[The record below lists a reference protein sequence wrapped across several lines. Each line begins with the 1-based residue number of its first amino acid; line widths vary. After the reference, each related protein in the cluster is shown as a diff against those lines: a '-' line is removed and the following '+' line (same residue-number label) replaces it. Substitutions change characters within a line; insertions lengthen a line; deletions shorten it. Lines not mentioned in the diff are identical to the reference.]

1 MYGSH
6 FKLPSEG
13 DVAPENGLRRSIN
26 TLSVFISPNSRGQ
39 TYVCQTQA
47 TTKETRGTS
56 FDEIENLRT
65 EVKRLSDIV
74 SKQSDL
80 ISCIQKALSEK
91 PNEDKSVDKLDLQT
105 EFNQHK
111 IALACLERDNM
122 AIESMIKWLEGEVAS
137 LTVTVGHQCNKLLLL
152 HNAVR
157 DLYLGA
163 GGEAQSERSS
173 TSPQMRSVSCSE
185 LQANC
190 VSHSVSEGND
200 QRGRVV
206 RSYTSRL
213 PPSGHQCQSRHNWK
227 RLRQSSCPKKSDSSG
242 KLNSLMVFLKSPKI
256 SLRQASLRSNK
267 LRTNTYPL
275 IEDEFSSE
283 DVRTNHNA
291 RAPSLLLD
299 PDRLLKNPPPSVSRP
314 WAISHLLNRR
324 MAVASSARRV
334 MVRQSGLL
342 TVEQSPPREAVIGV
356 LSACP

>member
-26 TLSVFISPNSRGQ
+26 TLSVFISPNLRGQ

-47 TTKETRGTS
+47 TTKETRGTG
-56 FDEIENLRT
+56 FDEIENPRT
-65 EVKRLSDIV
+65 EVKRLSDVV
-74 SKQSDL
+74 SKQSNL

-122 AIESMIKWLEGEVAS
+122 AMDSIIKRLEGAS
-137 LTVTVGHQCNKLLLL
+137 LTVTVGHQCNELLLL
-152 HNAVR
+152 RNAVR
-157 DLYLGA
+157 DLYIGA
-163 GGEAQSERSS
+163 DGEAQSESSS
-173 TSPQMRSVSCSE
+173 TSPQMLSVSCSE

-190 VSHSVSEGND
+190 VSHSVLEGNE

-206 RSYTSRL
+206 PSYTSRL
-213 PPSGHQCQSRHNWK
+213 PPSGHRCQSRHNWK
-227 RLRQSSCPKKSDSSG
+227 RLRQSSCPKKSDSGG

-283 DVRTNHNA
+283 DVRTNHNV
-291 RAPSLLLD
+291 RAPSLLLPTCTD
-299 PDRLLKNPPPSVSRP
+299 FEDCNSDWSTAIWQLGTGSKVALMLSMPTTLSSSR
-314 WAISHLLNRR
+314 I
-324 MAVASSARRV
+324 
-334 MVRQSGLL
+334 
-342 TVEQSPPREAVIGV
+342 
-356 LSACP
+356 